1 MRDFSIILKT
11 LLRQKFRF
19 QKHTAN
25 GKKNRVL
32 LAFIVVGVACLPMI
46 ALVAFSVYN
55 TGLIMKAA
63 DVVTEGYTYLIT
75 ALQAVVLFTGIISM
89 LNSIYFSKDTEFLL
103 PLPVKTSSIYTAKL
117 VYVYI
122 DELITGVLTSLLLL
136 IPYAIAVNAPFFV
149 YIQLLLVIIIAPM
162 LPLLLGA
169 IIAIPLMWIIGYFKN
184 KGIITSV
191 VYVLLM
197 GILFGLYYYFIYKYT
212 GSVAEE
218 SLPGQMLANLIVSIS
233 DGARA
238 ILPNYLLAK
247 TLNPASFGEYILN
260 FLYAILI
267 YAALMGIAVTI
278 SSLVYRSTI
287 MKQLENPKKK
297 MVVKSSEKRVGIV
310 GSLIKSDA
318 KRLFRDPNMGTFTLF
333 QLVIVPIIVVFMLYQ
348 FSGDNLSGV
357 DTAFLKPVIIIGAVA
372 FTLFMGMSTNTAATS
387 AFTRENRNFY
397 VLKTLPIDFK
407 NILKAKIYLAA
418 IFSEITLIIT
428 SIVVAV
434 MTKAE
439 WYYFFA
445 MVGVYTFLNLGT
457 TCVQVLVDLARP
469 RLNWNTFN
477 EGAKNNPS
485 SLMSLLIGFVM
496 MLVVVA
502 IGGIFLYPLFTTG
515 TLSAWAEPVMWG
527 ILLAISLVYM
537 IISYEITMK
546 NSQKLFD
553 RIEQ

>member
-19 QKHTAN
+19 QKYTAS

-32 LAFIVVGVACLPMI
+32 LAFIIVGVACLPMI

-55 TGLIMKAA
+55 TGLVMKTAG
-63 DVVTEGYTYLIT
+63 VVTEGYTYLIT
-75 ALQAVVLFTGIISM
+75 ALQAVVLFTGIVSM
-89 LNSIYFSKDTEFLL
+89 LNTIYFSKDTEFLL
-103 PLPVKTSSIYTAKL
+103 PLPVKTSSIYAAKL

-136 IPYAIAVNAPFFV
+136 IPYAIAVNAPFFL

-169 IIAIPLMWIIGYFKN
+169 ILAIPLMWVIGYFKN
-184 KGIITSV
+184 KGIITSI

-197 GILFGLYYYFIYKYT
+197 GLLFGLYYYFIYKYT
-212 GSVAEE
+212 GTVAED
-218 SLPGQMLANLIVSIS
+218 SLPGEMLARLIVSIS

-247 TLNPASFGEYILN
+247 TLNPVSFSEYILS
-260 FLYAILI
+260 FLYAILM
-267 YAALMGIAVTI
+267 YAALMFVAIGV
-278 SSLVYRSTI
+278 SSLVYRKTV

-310 GSLIKSDA
+310 GALMKSDA

-333 QLVIVPIIVVFMLYQ
+333 QLIIVPIILVFMLFQ
-348 FSGDNLSGV
+348 FNTDNLGM
-357 DTAFLKPVIIIGAVA
+357 DAAFLKPILLVGALA
-372 FTLFMGMSTNTAATS
+372 FTLFMGMSTNTSATS

-407 NILKAKIYLAA
+407 NILKAKIYLAG
-418 IFSEITLIIT
+418 IFSEATLVIAA
-428 SIVVAV
+428 IVAGI
-434 MTKAE
+434 MTKAD
-439 WYYFFA
+439 WYYVLA
-445 MVGVYTFLNLGT
+445 MIGVYTFLNIGT
-457 TCVQVLVDLARP
+457 TSLQVFIDLARP

-485 SLMSLLIGFVM
+485 ALMSLLIDFVM
-496 MLVVVA
+496 MIVVVG
-502 IGGIFLYPLFTTG
+502 IGGIFLYPLFTVG
-515 TLSAWAEPVMWG
+515 TLSAWAEPAMWAV
-527 ILLAISLVYM
+527 LLAISLVYM
-537 IISYEITMK
+537 IISYEITIK
-546 NSQKLFD
+546 NSQKLFE